1 MIELTFLKELRLLK
15 QVYQKSVIFVT
26 CWYLLN
32 YSFRIQPNVCNRCH
46 DLLMRSVNLID
57 IANLNIKSS
66 DYRCII
72 SLICKSKAINL
83 MQDADLI
90 GKSVTLQSLK
100 VYYHVQKCLK
110 KF

>member
-1 MIELTFLKELRLLK
+1 
-15 QVYQKSVIFVT
+15 
-26 CWYLLN
+26 
-32 YSFRIQPNVCNRCH
+32 
-46 DLLMRSVNLID
+46 
-57 IANLNIKSS
+57 
-66 DYRCII
+66 
-72 SLICKSKAINL
+72 